1 MVEVAARDA
10 RIAELEAQVDARD
23 ARIAELEAQVAAR
36 DEVIARLMAKV
47 EALTARVAEL
57 EARLNQNSSN
67 SSRPPSS
74 DAPGTPRQPKK
85 PTGRRPGGQ
94 PGHKKHERAL
104 LPPEDVQHVV
114 ELVPRE
120 CRGCKG
126 RLHGRDS
133 APRRHQ
139 VVEVPPLSAL
149 VTEYRCHALQ
159 CPDCGVVTRGEVPA
173 HARSAFG
180 DRLAALASL
189 LVGKYRLSKRLV
201 KDALSDMLGVE
212 LSVGSVSNLEGEIS
226 QALAPATAEAL
237 ASVRASEAACA
248 DETGFAQGRE
258 GGRPGRAWLWV
269 VATALVV
276 VFHIARS
283 RGGKVARQLLG
294 EDFAGLLTT
303 DRWSAYAWV
312 DAGLRQLCWAH
323 LTRDFQGFIDR
334 GGRGGRIGRELMR
347 ERNRFFKWYHRVRD
361 GTLTREHFEKRMRA
375 VERRVGQLLR
385 EAALCAEKKTAGMA
399 REILQWEKCLWTFV
413 DVPGLEPTNNFG
425 ERCIRHAVMYRKT
438 SFGTQSEEGSRFVER
453 IFTATTTLKLQ
464 GRDVL
469 AFLTETLAAHC
480 RSLRGPSLLPSAP
493 VPQLALTA

>member
-1 MVEVAARDA
+1 MV
-10 RIAELEAQVDARD
+10 QVDARD
-23 ARIAELEAQVAAR
+23 VQIAQLEKRLEAALERIAQLE
-36 DEVIARLMAKV
+36 EENARLR
-47 EALTARVAEL
+47 EENR
-57 EARLNQNSSN
+57 RLKERLGLNSSN
-67 SSRPPSS
+67 SSKPPSS
-74 DAPGTPRQPKK
+74 DAPGTPRQRKR

-104 LPPEDVQHVV
+104 LPPEEVQHVV
-114 ELVPRE
+114 ELVPQE
-120 CRGCKG
+120 CRGCKR
-126 RLHGRDS
+126 RLRGQDS

-139 VVEVPPLSAL
+139 VVEVPPLSAI
-149 VTEYRCHALQ
+149 VTEYRCHVLQ
-159 CPDCGVVTRGEVPA
+159 CPDCGVVTSGEVPA
-173 HARSAFG
+173 HARSVFG

-212 LSVGSVSNLEGEIS
+212 LSVGSVSNLEGEMS
-226 QALAPATAEAL
+226 DALAPATAEAL
-237 ASVRASEAACA
+237 ASVRASEAVNA

-258 GGRPGRAWLWV
+258 GGRAARAWLWV

-276 VFHIARS
+276 VFHIARNRS
-283 RGGKVARQLLG
+283 GKVARHLLG
-294 EDFAGLLTT
+294 EDFAGFLTT
-303 DRWSAYAWV
+303 DRWSAYEWV

-361 GTLTREHFEKRMRA
+361 GTLAREQFEKRMRG

-385 EAALCAEKKTAGMA
+385 KAARRAEKKTAGMA

-453 IFTATTTLKLQ
+453 IFTATATLKLQ

-469 AFLTETLAAHC
+469 AFLTDALAAH
-480 RSLRGPSLLPSAP
+480 RRGLRGPSLLPSAP